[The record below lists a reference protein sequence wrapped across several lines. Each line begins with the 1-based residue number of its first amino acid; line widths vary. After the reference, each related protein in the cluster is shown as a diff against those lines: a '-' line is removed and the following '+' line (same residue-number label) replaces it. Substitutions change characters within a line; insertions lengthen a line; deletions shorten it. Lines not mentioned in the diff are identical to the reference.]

1 MYGLRKG
8 TFKNNIVLSGLVKV
22 YEDMYVSLFDED
34 EGFITLKIEA
44 GTYLFRALN
53 VQGWIAYQLFDE
65 RPDFGWMDLDMHQ
78 KDNFDV
84 LTF

>member
-1 MYGLRKG
+1 MYGLKKG

-22 YEDMYVSLFDED
+22 YEDMYISLFDED
-34 EGFITLKIEA
+34 EGFVTLKIEA

-53 VQGWIAYQLFDE
+53 VKGWITYQLFDE
-65 RPDFGWMDLDMHQ
+65 RPDFGWMDLDMYQ